1 MRSYSRNGFFEQSL
15 SEKARLAYKAGQVA
29 SGGRRQH
36 VIVNIQDL
44 GASPFYFSPI
54 TRIKWKNSNS
64 FPIAKGEHGKTVKY
78 YFVRKTALKKL
89 QIMGSSPPL
98 PSPLAN
104 FPQQICLYVFPS
116 FRLSVFLSFCLSVF
130 LSFCLFTFLPFCLS
144 VFLSTSG
151 QLPTK
156 PPWLSQA
163 ATSVAVGEPLPPP
176 SLHHLLLLNLGGAK

>member
-89 QIMGSSPPL
+89 QIMGSSPPPPL
-98 PSPLAN
+98 PSCKFSPAN
-104 FPQQICLYVFPS
+104 LSLRLSVFSS
-116 FRLSVFLSFCLSVF
+116 FRLSVLLSFCLSVF
-130 LSFCLFTFLPFCLS
+130 LSFYLSTFLSFCLFVNQRAAAHQASLAE
-144 VFLSTSG
+144 SG
-151 QLPTK
+151 SYK
-156 PPWLSQA
+156 CSSW
-163 ATSVAVGEPLPPP
+163 
-176 SLHHLLLLNLGGAK
+176 